1 MSFDTLLEVPAA
13 PPVPRRADTLTIT
26 PRCRP
31 ARRPAA
37 AAVGPSLPA
46 LLNRRPAHRLVP
58 RPVFAVLRYAVPTRA
73 NVVLGAGRYRVASDG
88 NDARGGTAARSSGT
102 AARLCGAASRSR
114 GTGAR

>member
-1 MSFDTLLEVPAA
+1 MSSDTLLEVPAA
-13 PPVPRRADTLTIT
+13 PQVPRRADTLTIT
-26 PRCRP
+26 PRRRP

-58 RPVFAVLRYAVPTRA
+58 RPVAAVLRYAVPTRA
-73 NVVLGAGRYRVASDG
+73 NVVLGTGRYRVARH
-88 NDARGGTAARSSGT
+88 DARGGTAARARGT
-102 AARLCGAASRSR
+102 AARLCGTASRSR